1 MRLRGRHVVD
11 GRGLLP
17 PEPLELTI
25 AALEKLPEGEELLV
39 LLYCTPHPLYAVL
52 DQNGYRHES
61 RRLEDGTMEI
71 RIRKG

>member
-1 MRLRGRHVVD
+1 MSGPHVVD

-25 AALEKLPEGEELLV
+25 SALEKLPDGEELLV

-52 DQNGYRHES
+52 KQSGYRHES
-61 RRLEDGTMEI
+61 RMLEDGTTEI

>member
-1 MRLRGRHVVD
+1 MSGPHVVD

-25 AALEKLPEGEELLV
+25 SALEKLPDGEELLV

-52 DQNGYRHES
+52 NQSGYRHES
-61 RRLEDGTMEI
+61 RMLEDGTTEI